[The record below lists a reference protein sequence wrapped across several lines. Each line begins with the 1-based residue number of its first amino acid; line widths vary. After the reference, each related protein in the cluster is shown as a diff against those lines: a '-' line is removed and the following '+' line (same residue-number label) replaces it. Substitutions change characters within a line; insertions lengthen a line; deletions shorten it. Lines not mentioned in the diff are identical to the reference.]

1 MTTLS
6 RRALFLTSAG
16 LALAPAMSHAAPV
29 VGSPAPDF
37 TGRDSDGH
45 AVALSAL
52 RGKLVVLEWTND
64 GCPYVRKWYGAGAM
78 QALQKEAAAMG
89 AVWLSVISSPPGE
102 QGFAEG
108 PLANELTRT
117 RGAAPAHVLLDPA
130 GAIARLYE
138 AKTTPHMFMVRPDGM
153 LGYMGGADSIPTA
166 RPEDL
171 ARATPYAREALT
183 ALAEGRP
190 APNAVTRPYG
200 CVVKYSA

>member
-6 RRALFLTSAG
+6 RRALFLASAG
-16 LALAPAMSHAAPV
+16 LSLAPAAARAAPV
-29 VGSPAPDF
+29 LGAPAPDF
-37 TGRDSDGH
+37 TGRDSDGNT
-45 AVALSAL
+45 VSLSAL

-64 GCPYVRKWYGAGAM
+64 GCPYVKKWYGSGAM
-78 QALQKEAAAMG
+78 QALQAEAASRG

-102 QGFAEG
+102 QGYAEG

-117 RGAAPAHVLLDPA
+117 RGAAPAHVLLDPN
-130 GAIARLYE
+130 GVIARLYE
-138 AKTTPHMFMVRPDGM
+138 AKTTPHLFMVRPDGV
-153 LGYMGGADSIPTA
+153 LGYMGGADSVPTA
-166 RPEDL
+166 RAEDL

-200 CVVKYSA
+200 CVVKYSS